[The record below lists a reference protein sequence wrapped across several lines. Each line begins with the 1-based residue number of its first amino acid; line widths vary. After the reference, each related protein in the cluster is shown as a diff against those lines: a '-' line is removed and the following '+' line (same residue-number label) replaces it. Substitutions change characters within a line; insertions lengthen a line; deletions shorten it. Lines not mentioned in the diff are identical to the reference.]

1 MSIILSRVELI
12 QYIREHAPDT
22 KYVSKMNKKE
32 LKNIYSE
39 LTKTEGKEV
48 LDEVE
53 ITIDFSGHTREQ
65 LIYDIVA
72 FLKLQGKYLS
82 GVKGKTK
89 PNLLNAVK
97 VLKVDKHYT
106 KEDKD
111 EIEKIS
117 QAEDDT
123 KLSEWGLKEGL

>member
-12 QYIREHAPDT
+12 QYIREYAPDI
-22 KYVSKMNKKE
+22 KYVSKINKKE

-39 LTKTEGKEV
+39 LTKAGEKEV
-48 LDEVE
+48 VDEVE
-53 ITIDFSGHTREQ
+53 ITIDFAGYTREQ

-111 EIEKIS
+111 KIEKKS
-117 QAEDDT
+117 QEEYNM
-123 KLSEWGLKEGL
+123 KLSEWGT